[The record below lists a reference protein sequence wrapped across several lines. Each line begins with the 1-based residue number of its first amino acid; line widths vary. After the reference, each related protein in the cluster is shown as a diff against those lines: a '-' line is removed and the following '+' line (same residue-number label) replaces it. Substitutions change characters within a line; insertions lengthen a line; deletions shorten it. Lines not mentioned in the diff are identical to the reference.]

1 MTFEEADRSCDVW
14 QDCTGFQ
21 RGYYGLY
28 GVDYHYEDDVFRFGW
43 EYYNYFEAQVACI
56 NSKCEYI
63 GPDNCNDEYEKS
75 VLFTLSNDD
84 DPQRCNYAKCQ
95 LRDSVT
101 ADYKLCV
108 STSTASS
115 SASFSFSSFC
125 FWLYIIMLIVSF

>member
-1 MTFEEADRSCDVW
+1 MCGKIALDFKEDIM
-14 QDCTGFQ
+14 
-21 RGYYGLY
+21 
-28 GVDYHYEDDVFRFGW
+28 DYRRRLAIMRMMCLDLDGSII
-43 EYYNYFEAQVACI
+43 NYFEAQVACI